1 MPMCTGRG
9 RRDSKISKARANA
22 SGNSAGSRTSIESAV
37 IVAMNARWSGRSW
50 SAPCPRPLSARAV
63 ALEITSSGIESW

>member
-1 MPMCTGRG
+1 MCTGRG

-22 SGNSAGSRTSIESAV
+22 SGSSSGSRTSIESAV

-50 SAPCPRPLSARAV
+50 SAPWPRPLSAQAV

>member
-1 MPMCTGRG
+1 MCTGRG

-22 SGNSAGSRTSIESAV
+22 SGSSAGSRTSIDSAV
-37 IVAMNARWSGRSW
+37 IVDMNARWSGRSCRV
-50 SAPCPRPLSARAV
+50 PCPRPLSPLAV